1 LEEELKE
8 IYREAE
14 RTGATE
20 QEAALLIRLRE
31 FGKMFSELPGITD
44 VDLTTVNQCI
54 TTLTRVVATRVTER
68 DHPEGWF
75 FSKEEG
81 EERGI

>member
-1 LEEELKE
+1 MEEEWEE
-8 IYREAE
+8 IAREAE

-31 FGKMFSELPGITD
+31 FGEMFSELPGITN

-54 TTLTRVVATRVTER
+54 TTLTRVLATRVTER
-68 DHPEGWF
+68 DHDEGWF
-75 FSKEEG
+75 FSKEDG
-81 EERGI
+81 E